1 MTKISKNG
9 ENGENQQNGGKT
21 EKISKNWKM
30 RPKMGEARKSAKMGK
45 NGQKWRNNF
54 GGKFGGKFKT
64 PKALLLHPCGW
75 YL

>member
-1 MTKISKNG
+1 MGKNA
-9 ENGENQQNGGKT
+9 EKCRKM
-21 EKISKNWKM
+21 EKISKKWKM
-30 RPKMGEARKSAKMGK
+30 RAKMGRSRKSAKMGK

-54 GGKFGGKFKT
+54 GGKFGGKFST